1 MQILDKP
8 GLLFYG
14 DKVTSS
20 DIEIGGRQT
29 SMLLR

>member
-20 DIEIGGRQT
+20 DIEIGGKPVCF
-29 SMLLR
+29 